1 MTGDAVEQLRHME
14 LLESDLAQLD
24 LPDPWW
30 KWWNCATG
38 WRVGGCF
45 FFCGLRCFC
54 LWKVRRDINGDKDA
68 GCVFWFPRIK
78 AFTQTKC
85 GPISGC
91 KFSTQKKAFPFSHPQ
106 VGHFVT
112 ALGNDEMC
120 VFAAHLRFL
129 LGRSAIYGS
138 WDTNLWSLPR
148 FVPWF
153 DHRAKISTESTT
165 RDLDMAAVFWSSSC
179 PRSHSA

>member
-1 MTGDAVEQLRHME
+1 ME

-45 FFCGLRCFC
+45 FLRFEMF
-54 LWKVRRDINGDKDA
+54 LPLKTKVNGDKDA

-91 KFSTQKKAFPFSHPQ
+91 KFSTQKKASPFSHPQ

-112 ALGNDEMC
+112 ALDNDEMC
-120 VFAAHLRFL
+120 FCCASSFSSRQE
-129 LGRSAIYGS
+129 RY
-138 WDTNLWSLPR
+138 LWVMGHKPLIA
-148 FVPWF
+148 
-153 DHRAKISTESTT
+153 AKI
-165 RDLDMAAVFWSSSC
+165 C
-179 PRSHSA
+179 PLV